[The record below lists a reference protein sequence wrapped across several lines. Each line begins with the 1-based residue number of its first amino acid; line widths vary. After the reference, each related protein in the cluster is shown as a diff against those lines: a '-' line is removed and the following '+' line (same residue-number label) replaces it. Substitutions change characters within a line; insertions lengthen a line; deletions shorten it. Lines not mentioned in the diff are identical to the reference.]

1 MLLLRTNRCQC
12 ELVTRK
18 GIALTAAI
26 IGGFTAA
33 SFLVYL
39 VPSSPHS
46 AVVRSTDPKNEL
58 VFTMDRNQAIVDEF
72 QSTFQMWKSNEVNK
86 TGFSDRADT
95 SINQVNELTL
105 ELRRSNVPEKWT
117 QSYVLYIQALEN
129 YKAYF
134 EKTKEYINQV
144 STDNSDPR
152 QGESLLNSMS
162 ELLAKAQGLAQ
173 QSKDVMP

>member
-1 MLLLRTNRCQC
+1 M
-12 ELVTRK
+12 VTRK

-46 AVVRSTDPKNEL
+46 AVVQSADPKSEL
-58 VFTMDRNQAIVDEF
+58 ISAMDRNQAIVDEF

-95 SINQVNELTL
+95 AISQVNELTL

-117 QSYVLYIQALEN
+117 HGYVLYIQALEN

-134 EKTKEYINQV
+134 EKTKEYVNYV
-144 STDNSDPR
+144 STANSDPR
-152 QGESLLNSMS
+152 HGESLLNSMS
-162 ELLAKAQGLAQ
+162 ELLAKSQSLAQ
-173 QSKDVMP
+173 QSKDAMP